1 VVDLSENGSGRAGA
15 VGERAADVGDG
26 ASDAGERALDVV
38 LGCFAYEVGADTG
51 QILGRENGD
60 TRVVAIW
67 ALDGDERVE
76 PWVSDSFLG
85 RALADGAASVDL
97 DANGAGP
104 DQPRRVR
111 AVAAPIL
118 ADGSTL
124 GVAYAGFIGSPRL
137 GADELCWTADSYA
150 RMAAMCMTS
159 ETGLAAVL
167 RASALDQLTGCLNWA
182 AAIEMARAE
191 VERAQRGGHRLSCCF
206 FDLDE
211 FKRVNDERGHIE
223 GNRVLAAVGPAL
235 RASFRGYDSVGRF
248 GGDEFVAIL
257 PETDAHTAR
266 PAAARAAVAA
276 SSAIHAAT
284 GESIE
289 ISVGVAE
296 WDSYEAGEDLVERAD
311 RAMRAAKAAGG
322 ARVVADGPQGHRLDG
337 LSELSSHLAN
347 ALDASRDRSG
357 RR

>member
-1 VVDLSENGSGRAGA
+1 MATRLGLEVNRSLLGGGFPVVDLSESGFEPAGA
-15 VGERAADVGDG
+15 RGDGAADG
-26 ASDAGERALDVV
+26 ASDVGVRALDVV

-67 ALDGDERVE
+67 ALDGHERVE
-76 PWVSDSFLG
+76 PWDSDGFLG
-85 RALADGAASVDL
+85 RALAAGAASVDL

-104 DQPRRVR
+104 KQPRRVR

-118 ADGSTL
+118 GDGSTL

-159 ETGLAAVL
+159 
-167 RASALDQLTGCLNWA
+167 Q
-182 AAIEMARAE
+182 
-191 VERAQRGGHRLSCCF
+191 
-206 FDLDE
+206 
-211 FKRVNDERGHIE
+211 
-223 GNRVLAAVGPAL
+223 
-235 RASFRGYDSVGRF
+235 
-248 GGDEFVAIL
+248 
-257 PETDAHTAR
+257 PETDVQAAR
-266 PAAARAAVAA
+266 PAAARAAAAA

-347 ALDASRDRSG
+347 ALEVSRDRSRG
-357 RR
+357 R